1 MSGARRRV
9 AAIARTGAIARKEFL
24 HILYDFRTLF
34 ILFLM
39 PVVQL
44 VMFGYALNMEI
55 QEVHL
60 AVADQSN
67 SPASRQLVAQFRGS
81 TFFRLL
87 PCAGGAAEAEALFAT
102 RRARAA
108 LIIPADF
115 ARRLERD
122 SETLV
127 QVLVDAAD
135 ANAATLIRNYCEQV
149 LLEYDQGRGGRL
161 PIPFELRPAIL
172 FNPDLRSSFF
182 FVPGV
187 MAMILVM
194 ISALLTSVAITRE
207 KESGTLEQL
216 LVSPVRPWEIVLGKV
231 LPYIVLAF
239 LDAALILGVALLLF
253 AVPFQGSLPLLVGLT
268 ILYVLTALSLGLLI
282 STQARTQ
289 QVAMMAALTATLL
302 PTVMLSGLI
311 FPIASMPRPLQY
323 VSMLVPARYF
333 LLIVRG
339 VLLKGSSLAQL
350 LPPTLALGAM
360 TLVLLAVAIRRFS
373 AKLE

>member
-9 AAIARTGAIARKEFL
+9 GAIARKEFL

-55 QEVHL
+55 QEVDL
-60 AVADQSN
+60 AVADQSDT
-67 SPASRQLVAQFRGS
+67 PASRQLVARFRGS
-81 TFFRLL
+81 AFFRLI
-87 PCAGGAAEAEALFAT
+87 PCEGGAAQAEVLFAT
-102 RRARAA
+102 HQARAA
-108 LIIPADF
+108 LIIPMDF
-115 ARRLERD
+115 ERRLARD
-122 SETLV
+122 PETPV
-127 QVLVDAAD
+127 QLLVDAAD

-149 LLEYDQGRGGRL
+149 LLEYDQGRGARPPL
-161 PIPFELRPAIL
+161 PFEARPAIL
-172 FNPDLRSSFF
+172 FNPDLRSSYF

-231 LPYIVLAF
+231 LPYILLAF

-253 AVPFQGSLPLLVGLT
+253 AVPFRGSLPLLLGLT
-268 ILYVLTALSLGLLI
+268 VLYVLTALSLGLLI
-282 STQARTQ
+282 STRARTQ

-302 PTVMLSGLI
+302 PTIMLSGLI
-311 FPIASMPRPLQY
+311 FPIASMPRPLQLI
-323 VSMLVPARYF
+323 SHLIPARYF

-350 LPPTLALGAM
+350 LPSALALGAM
-360 TLVLLAVAIRRFS
+360 TLVLLTVAIRRFS

>member
-9 AAIARTGAIARKEFL
+9 AAIARKEVL

-55 QEVHL
+55 QQVEL
-60 AVADQSN
+60 AVADQSS
-67 SPASRQLVAQFRGS
+67 SPASRQLVARFRGS
-81 TFFRLL
+81 TFFRLI
-87 PCAGGAAEAEALFAT
+87 PCEGGTAQLETLFAT
-102 RRARAA
+102 GQARAA
-108 LIIPADF
+108 LVIPADF
-115 ARRLERD
+115 ARRLEREP
-122 SETLV
+122 ETPV

-135 ANAATLIRNYCEQV
+135 ANAATLIRNYCQQV
-149 LLEYDQGRGGRL
+149 LQEYDQERGVR
-161 PIPFELRPAIL
+161 PPSPFEVRPAIL

-216 LVSPVRPWEIVLGKV
+216 LVSPVRPWEIVVGKV
-231 LPYIVLAF
+231 VPYMALAF
-239 LDAALILGVALLLF
+239 LDAALILGVGLLLF
-253 AVPFQGSLPLLVGLT
+253 AVPFEGSLPLLVALT
-268 ILYVLTALSLGLLI
+268 LLYVLTALSLGLLI
-282 STQARTQ
+282 STRAGTQ

-311 FPIASMPRPLQY
+311 FPIASMPQPLQY
-323 VSMLVPARYF
+323 VSALVPARYF

-339 VLLKGSSLAQL
+339 VLLKGSSLEQL
-350 LPPTLALGAM
+350 LSPTLALAAM
-360 TLVLLAVAIRRFS
+360 TLVLLAVAVRRFS